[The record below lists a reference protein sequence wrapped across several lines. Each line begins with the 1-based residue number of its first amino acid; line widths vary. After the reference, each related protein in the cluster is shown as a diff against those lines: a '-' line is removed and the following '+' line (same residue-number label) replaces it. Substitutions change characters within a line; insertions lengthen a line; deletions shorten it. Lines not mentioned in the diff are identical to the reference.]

1 MNDKLRFSGTVLGVR
16 TFQDV
21 VFLFV
26 RCELPKK
33 VFGRTIKFKLN
44 EGNCD
49 NPVMAAG
56 CFYGDKVVIDRV
68 SLPDPQR
75 KYRYDVDIAKG
86 AISADVVNEWEI

>member
-1 MNDKLRFSGTVLGVR
+1 
-16 TFQDV
+16 
-21 VFLFV
+21 
-26 RCELPKK
+26 
-33 VFGRTIKFKLN
+33 
-44 EGNCD
+44 
-49 NPVMAAG
+49 MAAG